1 MSKQYTNEELVEKVL
16 DRIQFP
22 DTGRR
27 VAAKKNLMY
36 VRTALGGT
44 FIEIEEGEEDEA
56 GQIL

>member
-44 FIEIEEGEEDEA
+44 FIEIEEGEDSETN
-56 GQIL
+56 